1 MNVLHVVP
9 SFYPASVYG
18 GPVQAV
24 HALTRTLA
32 RAGCGVRVL
41 TTNANGRATLD
52 VDTRRETLL
61 EESVAVRYCARQLRS
76 SASLPLLRW
85 LASYVHWAD
94 VVHLTATYSF
104 PTIPTLLACRLL
116 GRPLVWSPRGGF
128 LRWQGSRRERAKRA
142 WEGVCRLVAP
152 ARLVLHATSPAEA
165 DACGRSLPAA
175 SCVVIPNGVDV
186 PGEVRHAE
194 PNGVLRLLYLGR
206 LDPIKGLENLLS
218 ACRLLDES
226 PAMPWTLTVAGGGEQ
241 AYVERLARLG
251 DDLGRSRVSFVGEVD
266 AAGKLRAFE
275 AADVLLLP
283 SYSESFGIVAA
294 EALAHGVPVIAS
306 HGTPWRQLDAVGCG
320 LWVANSPGALAE
332 AIRRARTLPLRDMGQ
347 RGRGWMQERF
357 SWELIAREM
366 LDLYGALAQS

>member
-24 HALTRTLA
+24 HALTRALA
-32 RAGCGVRVL
+32 RAGCRVRVL
-41 TTNANGRATLD
+41 TTDANGRAALD
-52 VDTRRETLL
+52 VDTRRETVL
-61 EESVAVRYCARQLRS
+61 EDGVTVRYCARQLRA

-85 LASYVHWAD
+85 LPSYVRWAD
-94 VVHLTATYSF
+94 VVHLAATYSF

-128 LRWQGSRRERAKRA
+128 LRWRGSRREPAKRA
-142 WEGVCRLVAP
+142 WETVCSLLAP
-152 ARLVLHATSPAEA
+152 RRLVLHATSPAEA
-165 DACGRSLPAA
+165 EACARRLPRARCA
-175 SCVVIPNGVDV
+175 VVPNGVDV
-186 PGEVRHAE
+186 PAHVGRVE
-194 PNGVLRLLYLGR
+194 PNGALRLLFLGR

-226 PAMPWTLTVAGGGEQ
+226 PAVPWTLTVAGGGDE
-241 AYVERLARLG
+241 AYVARLARLG
-251 DDLGRSRVSFVGEVD
+251 GDLGRSRVHFVGELD
-266 AAGKLRAFE
+266 GAGKRRAFE

-283 SYSESFGIVAA
+283 SHSESFGIVAA

-306 HGTPWRQLDAVGCG
+306 RGTPWRQLDAAGCG
-320 LWVANSPGALAE
+320 LWVDNSPPALAA
-332 AIRRARTLPLRDMGQ
+332 AIRQARTLPLREMGQ

-357 SWELIAREM
+357 GWDRIAREV
-366 LDLYGALAQS
+366 LDLYRGLVQS